1 LPTTS
6 SPPRRVR
13 RVLARIHMWI
23 ALALG
28 LYIVVLS
35 VSGSIA
41 VFRREANIWFV
52 PRAVPSTAGTRLTGD
67 ELRAALDDIYPESR
81 VVDVRES
88 RRAERPVYVS
98 LERDGK
104 RMDRLFDPYALKD
117 MGASY
122 PLVLQAMEWLVDL
135 HDNLLAGPDG
145 RTVNGVGGALVLFLV
160 VTGVVIW
167 WPGKRR
173 VWRSLAI
180 GRPEAS
186 RRFAWQ
192 LHNVLGVSAFTML
205 LIWTLTAIYFAWPD
219 PFENT
224 IDYFDANKTDT
235 DRPGEAVLLFL
246 IKLHFGR
253 FGAVWVRFLWAAL
266 GLLPVVLFVTGFVL
280 WWTRVVRRRIAA
292 D

>member
-1 LPTTS
+1 M
-6 SPPRRVR
+6 
-13 RVLARIHMWI
+13 LARIHMWI
-23 ALALG
+23 ALLLG

-35 VSGSIA
+35 VSGSVV

-52 PRAVPSTAGTRLTGD
+52 PHAVPSTAGARLTGD
-67 ELRAALDDIYPESR
+67 ELRAALNGIYPGTR

-88 RRAERPVYVS
+88 RRPERPVFVS

-104 RMDRLFDPYALKD
+104 RVDRLFDPYALKD
-117 MGASY
+117 MGDSY
-122 PLVLQAMEWLVDL
+122 PRILRAMEWLVDL

-145 RTVNGVGGALVLFLV
+145 RTINGVGGALVLFLI

-167 WPGKRR
+167 WPGSRR
-173 VWRSLAI
+173 VWRSLKI

-192 LHNVLGVSAFTML
+192 LHNALGVWSFAML
-205 LIWTLTAIYFAWPD
+205 LIWAATAVYFAWPD
-219 PFENT
+219 PFEST
-224 IDYFDANKTDT
+224 IDYFDSDTTDT

-253 FGAVWVRFLWAAL
+253 FGAVWIRFLWAAL
-266 GLLPVVLFVTGFVL
+266 GLLPVVLFITGFVL
-280 WWTRVVRRRIAA
+280 WWTRVVRKRIAT

>member
-1 LPTTS
+1 M
-6 SPPRRVR
+6 
-13 RVLARIHMWI
+13 LARIHMWI
-23 ALALG
+23 ALVLG
-28 LYIVVLS
+28 IYIVVLS

-88 RRAERPVYVS
+88 RRAERPVFVS

-104 RMDRLFDPYALKD
+104 RVDRLFDPYALKD

-122 PLVLQAMEWLVDL
+122 PVVLQTMEWLVDL

-145 RTVNGVGGALVLFLV
+145 RIVNGVGGVLVLFLI

-192 LHNVLGVSAFTML
+192 LHNALGVSAFTML

-235 DRPGEAVLLFL
+235 DRPGEAVLLLL